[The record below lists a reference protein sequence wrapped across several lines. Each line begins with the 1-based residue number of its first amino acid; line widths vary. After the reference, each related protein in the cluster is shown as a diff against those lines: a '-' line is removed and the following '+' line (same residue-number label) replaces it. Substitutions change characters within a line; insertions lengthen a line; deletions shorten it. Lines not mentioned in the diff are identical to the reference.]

1 MKKITA
7 ILLSLTIILS
17 AVSVT
22 SSASDETLPDSTAV
36 TAEADGFFDKL
47 INSLERIY
55 ETICQSFDNVF
66 GACDKSV
73 NLNLKNAKKE
83 NVPIGTWWWY
93 TDDITNGNCDR
104 YLDFLK
110 KNNVSEIYLFG
121 EAMGYNVPF
130 DTIRGFIKKCSSMD
144 IRVAYLGG
152 EYYWL
157 DDYASYDRIINTLLE
172 YQSEATD
179 DEKFYSIHLDLEP
192 AQHPDYQENPQEIM
206 QRFADF
212 LINKARPS
220 ADNAGLLLEWDIH
233 SFLETFTV
241 TVNGEPKNLC
251 ELFFEVC
258 DSINIM
264 SYNEDTDR
272 IIRMTKDEISYA
284 KKHHTKVS
292 LCVEV
297 SEIPNRN
304 ETFHE
309 EGKRVLVRR
318 LSRVNR
324 KIRKE
329 MAEESYGYAI
339 HYVDSW
345 YALQNYPLWGS
356 TNDYD

>member
-130 DTIRGFIKKCSSMD
+130 DTIRGFI
-144 IRVAYLGG
+144 
-152 EYYWL
+152 
-157 DDYASYDRIINTLLE
+157 
-172 YQSEATD
+172 
-179 DEKFYSIHLDLEP
+179 
-192 AQHPDYQENPQEIM
+192 
-206 QRFADF
+206 
-212 LINKARPS
+212 
-220 ADNAGLLLEWDIH
+220 
-233 SFLETFTV
+233 
-241 TVNGEPKNLC
+241 
-251 ELFFEVC
+251 
-258 DSINIM
+258 
-264 SYNEDTDR
+264 
-272 IIRMTKDEISYA
+272 
-284 KKHHTKVS
+284 
-292 LCVEV
+292 
-297 SEIPNRN
+297 
-304 ETFHE
+304 
-309 EGKRVLVRR
+309 
-318 LSRVNR
+318 
-324 KIRKE
+324 
-329 MAEESYGYAI
+329 
-339 HYVDSW
+339 
-345 YALQNYPLWGS
+345 
-356 TNDYD
+356 